1 MSRFKYT
8 FIIPHKNSPELLQRC
23 IDSIPERENVQ
34 IVIVDDNSSTEI
46 VNRQKFPGL
55 GRKHTEVYFTE
66 DGKGAG
72 YARNVGLAHAKGQ
85 WLLFA
90 DADDYYTSGF
100 LDVLDKELEDDG
112 EILYFNVFSNSEQSF
127 GRTRELNEDYDTYA
141 STKDL
146 NLLKYK
152 SWAPWNK
159 VIASDFIRKHHIG
172 FDEIP
177 VGNDAMFS
185 LKAASKAQKIKVIQ
199 DRLYCVTFE
208 PQSIT
213 HKPMSYERR
222 FAYTRINIRI
232 NRLLREI
239 GLPAYQAIVTSPN
252 GIFRIFQEKG
262 WKTTLDY
269 LKYIHREDSISGT
282 LWFWFRKRIL
292 KNIG

>member
-1 MSRFKYT
+1 MSQFKYT

-23 IDSIPERENVQ
+23 IDSIPVREDVQ
-34 IVIVDDNSSTEI
+34 LVIVDDNSSTE
-46 VNRQKFPGL
+46 VVAPTKFPGL
-55 GRKHTEVYFTE
+55 ERKNTEIYFTKE
-66 DGKGAG
+66 GKGAG
-72 YARNVGLAHAKGQ
+72 YARNVGLSHAQGK

-90 DADDYYTSGF
+90 DADDYYTTGF
-100 LDVLDKELEDDG
+100 LDILDKELEDNG

-127 GRTRELNEDYDTYA
+127 GRTRELNKDYKEYA
-141 STKDL
+141 RTKDL

-159 VIASDFIRKHHIG
+159 VVASAFISKYHIS

-185 LKAASKAQKIKVIQ
+185 LKAASQAKVIKVIQ

-222 FAYTRINIRI
+222 FAYTQINIRI
-232 NRLLREI
+232 NKLLKEI
-239 GLPAYQAIVTSPN
+239 GLPAYQTIVTSPN
-252 GIFRIFQEKG
+252 GIYRIFQEKG
-262 WKTTLDY
+262 WKTTLEY
-269 LKYIHREDSISGT
+269 LRYIHKEDSISGT
-282 LWFWFRKRIL
+282 LWFWFKKRFL